1 MSEIV
6 NFKPRDANFHLMVAA
21 ICIGVS
27 LFSTAILYPHAMVC
41 VLISAAGGMN
51 VGVVVESQRW
61 KKRNAATARPL
72 TIALDKHD

>member
-1 MSEIV
+1 MADVEF
-6 NFKPRDANFHLMVAA
+6 FKPRDASFHLMVAA

-27 LFSTAILYPHAMVC
+27 LFSTAILYPHAMVY

-61 KKRNAATARPL
+61 KKRNVAAVAEQNEV
-72 TIALDKHD
+72 